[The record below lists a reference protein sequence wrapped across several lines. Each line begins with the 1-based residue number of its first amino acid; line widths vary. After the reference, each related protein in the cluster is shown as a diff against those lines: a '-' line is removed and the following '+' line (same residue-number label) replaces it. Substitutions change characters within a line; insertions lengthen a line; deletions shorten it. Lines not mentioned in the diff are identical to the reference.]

1 MNRRL
6 IPADI
11 LHPLTPSD
19 LHLTPD
25 PGSELAY
32 FQRLETEHGV
42 VLTPEQKAWYT
53 QKRVVHDSTPD
64 FLGVDLALPGADTA
78 LLLDAVCHPTDSDLE
93 DS

>member
-19 LHLTPD
+19 LHLTPEPLVTGGLSVTGAD
-25 PGSELAY
+25 NGHLVTPLTVVTDTLA
-32 FQRLETEHGV
+32 
-42 VLTPEQKAWYT
+42 
-53 QKRVVHDSTPD
+53 HDNLPD
-64 FLGVDLALPGADTA
+64 FALPGADTA
-78 LLLDAVCHPTDSDLE
+78 LLLDAVCHPTDNDLE

>member
-25 PGSELAY
+25 PTATGGLSV
-32 FQRLETEHGV
+32 TGV
-42 VLTPEQKAWYT
+42 DKGHPVTPLTVTTGTVA
-53 QKRVVHDSTPD
+53 HDSAPD
-64 FLGVDLALPGADTA
+64 FLGVDLALPGTNTA

>member
-19 LHLTPD
+19 LHLTPEPTVAGGLHITGVD
-25 PGSELAY
+25 NGHLVTPLTVVTDTLA
-32 FQRLETEHGV
+32 
-42 VLTPEQKAWYT
+42 
-53 QKRVVHDSTPD
+53 HDSTPD
-64 FLGVDLALPGADTA
+64 FLGADTA